1 MSMRIR
7 VMGAIFHAPST
18 AEEISEVTGDDRRRI
33 ISNMGPLLSDGLVK
47 RTTGIDQSIEYI
59 LTASGK
65 EYFLRNT
72 KSAEEPR
79 QTDAGEDEKI
89 ERASIDPTDQDFSA
103 PEADEPINDPVL
115 VDGSM
120 YAIFGASM
128 PNPELAGPTLSDA
141 QQQAISL
148 AYDCGADLQLYRP
161 VPVGRTTTTVVFVE
175 S

>member
-18 AEEISEVTGDDRRRI
+18 AEGISEVTGDDRRRI

-47 RTTGIDQSIEYI
+47 RTTGIDQSIEYS
-59 LTASGK
+59 LTDSGK

-103 PEADEPINDPVL
+103 PEPKELIHNPVPVEGPL
-115 VDGSM
+115 YV
-120 YAIFGASM
+120 IFEEGMSY
-128 PNPELAGPTLSDA
+128 PELAGPTLSDA
-141 QQQAISL
+141 QQQVISL
-148 AYDCGADLQLYRP
+148 AYESGEDLHLYQL

>member
-47 RTTGIDQSIEYI
+47 RTTGIDQSIEYS
-59 LTASGK
+59 LTDSGK
-65 EYFLRNT
+65 EYFMRNT

-103 PEADEPINDPVL
+103 PEPKELIHPDPEGPL
-115 VDGSM
+115 
-120 YAIFGASM
+120 YAIFGASLS
-128 PNPELAGPTLSDA
+128 NPELAGPTLSDA

-148 AYDCGADLQLYRP
+148 AYDCGADLQLYRL